1 MSGLQQK
8 ITKHTKR
15 GRGGNPQSEETK
27 QASEPDSDMTQVLKS
42 SDREFK
48 VSVINM
54 LRTLMEKEAIQMGNV
69 TRKIKIL
76 RNNQKEILEIK
87 NILMK

>member
-1 MSGLQQK
+1 
-8 ITKHTKR
+8 
-15 GRGGNPQSEETK
+15 
-27 QASEPDSDMTQVLKS
+27 MTQVLKS